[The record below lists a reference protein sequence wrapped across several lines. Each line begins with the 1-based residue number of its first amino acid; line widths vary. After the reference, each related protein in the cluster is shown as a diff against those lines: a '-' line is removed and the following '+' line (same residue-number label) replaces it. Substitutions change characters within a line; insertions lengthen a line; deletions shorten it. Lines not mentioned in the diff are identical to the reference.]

1 MTDAAHR
8 LVSLVDNLPMPPI
21 DMRPSLGL
29 RSARTEAAE
38 PTTASSETKPAT
50 PTPPPPAVDWTKTVD
65 PKNQAAA
72 RARAAATV
80 ANPQAA
86 ALRTQNEAAEM
97 AAVGGTNKPGV
108 LLPQGG
114 DATQGTTVTIHG
126 INGDPSDVLPL
137 GERAAKKGE
146 ATATFAWDDRSR
158 RLGDSAD
165 DFARSI
171 KDVLKKNPD
180 APLTI
185 NAHSMGGRVAAV
197 ALSRLEKEGALAG
210 HDVRLN
216 MVAPPLQGFA
226 SANFAGMGAMFAPSL
241 RSSVDMG
248 SSSDFQH
255 ELEGA
260 RLPNVKVRV
269 FGGSAD
275 DIAKV
280 DDDWKNI
287 ARNLAGGREPTV
299 LLDADHM
306 SAVTAAA
313 KKLR

>member
-1 MTDAAHR
+1 
-8 LVSLVDNLPMPPI
+8 MPTI
-21 DMRPSLGL
+21 DTRPSLGL
-29 RSARTEAAE
+29 RSSRTETLERTGANDAAAAQ
-38 PTTASSETKPAT
+38 PST

-72 RARAAATV
+72 RARATATV

-86 ALRTQNEAAEM
+86 ALRAQNEAAEM
-97 AAVGGTNKPGV
+97 AAVGGPNRPGV

-114 DATQGTTVTIHG
+114 DPSRGTTVTIHG

-137 GERAAKKGE
+137 GERAAKKGG

-165 DFARSI
+165 DFAAAV
-171 KDVLKKNPD
+171 KDVLQKNPD

-185 NAHSMGGRVAAV
+185 HAHSMGGRVAAV

-226 SANFAGMGAMFAPSL
+226 SANFAGMGAVFSSTL
-241 RSSVDMG
+241 RSSIDMG
-248 SSSDFQH
+248 SSSDFQK
-255 ELEGA
+255 ELEAA

-269 FGGSAD
+269 FGGGAD
-275 DIAKV
+275 DVANV
-280 DDDWKNI
+280 DDDWTTI
-287 ARNLAGGREPTV
+287 ARNLAGGRAPTV
-299 LLDADHM
+299 LEGADHM
-306 SAVTAAA
+306 SAITAAA
-313 KKLR
+313 RSLR

>member
-1 MTDAAHR
+1 
-8 LVSLVDNLPMPPI
+8 MPTI
-21 DMRPSLGL
+21 DSRPSVGL
-29 RSARTEAAE
+29 RPSRAGSVERATTSPAAE
-38 PTTASSETKPAT
+38 AQPST

-86 ALRTQNEAAEM
+86 ALRVQNEAAEM
-97 AAVGGTNKPGV
+97 AAIGGANKPGV

-114 DATQGTTVTIHG
+114 DPARGTTVTIHG

-137 GERAAKKGE
+137 GERAAKRGE

-165 DFARSI
+165 DFARAVN
-171 KDVLKKNPD
+171 DVLQKNPD

-185 NAHSMGGRVAAV
+185 QAHSMGGRVAAV
-197 ALSRLEKEGALAG
+197 ALSRLEQQGALAG
-210 HDVRLN
+210 RDVRLN

-226 SANFAGMGAMFAPSL
+226 SANFAGMGAVFSSTL
-241 RSSVDMG
+241 RSSIDMG
-248 SSSDFQH
+248 SSSDFQK
-255 ELEGA
+255 ELEAA

-269 FGGSAD
+269 FGGGAD
-275 DIAKV
+275 DVANV
-280 DDDWKNI
+280 DDDWTTI
-287 ARNLAGGREPTV
+287 ARNLAGGRAPTV
-299 LLDADHM
+299 LEGADHM
-306 SAVTAAA
+306 SAITAAA
-313 KKLR
+313 RSLR